1 MGLLVDKWKIEGYN
15 MEFVLAII
23 LFAVVAI
30 ELLKPDSKSPQ
41 NEDSNDSTNNYYD
54 SNIYPSGSEISEQEF
69 RSIVYATA
77 KKIKRIKRTT
87 IVGARVIC
95 LVDAQ
100 SNISRWEFEL
110 DFRHRNTI
118 TGRYTIE
125 TENDDSAIPESLGDR
140 IQEKIEEYL
149 ENVEADKVRA
159 RSEAYYQK
167 IIYGSDTNDSE
178 QVHDE
183 PEATSKEMP
192 NEVLVSNLVD
202 SDMDSSDQV
211 GQEKETHSEPEINNR
226 EYINKAESSHNHSGI
241 VISILCCIILGLVFW
256 IAYDKVISPHNKVTI
271 GMAAESFIDLSRV
284 EANEIIRSK
293 GFNKIEEIDMGNLSA
308 SDDEKIGKI
317 GRVSIN
323 GRDAFQSDTVFPLNS
338 EVKLFY
344 QSVRK
349 IRIPFEKSDIKE
361 IGYKSLEERLR
372 DLGFANV
379 TVVGNNKLVTGWLK
393 KENDIES
400 LTINGHNFSYG
411 ESYPVDAEVVITIYT
426 FKK

>member
-1 MGLLVDKWKIEGYN
+1 MEFFWGTILLV
-15 MEFVLAII
+15 VLAIA
-23 LFAVVAI
+23 LW
-30 ELLKPDSKSPQ
+30 KSDSQSQQ
-41 NEDSNDSTNNYYD
+41 NGNSNEERVNYYD
-54 SNIYPSGSEISEQEF
+54 PNVYPSGSEISKQEF
-69 RSIVYATA
+69 RSIVFATA

-125 TENDDSAIPESLGDR
+125 TENDDSFIPESLGNR

-149 ENVEADKVRA
+149 ENVEADKERA
-159 RSEAYYQK
+159 RSEAFYQK

-178 QVHDE
+178 QVYDE
-183 PEATSKEMP
+183 PEATSKEIP
-192 NEVLVSNLVD
+192 HEVLVSNSVD
-202 SDMDSSDQV
+202 PDIDSSDQV
-211 GQEKETHSEPEINNR
+211 GQEKETYSEPETNNR

-379 TVVGNNKLVTGWLK
+379 TVVGNKKLVTGWLK

>member
-1 MGLLVDKWKIEGYN
+1 MDFVWGIIPLAVIAIALWKS
-15 MEFVLAII
+15 
-23 LFAVVAI
+23 
-30 ELLKPDSKSPQ
+30 DSQSQQ
-41 NEDSNDSTNNYYD
+41 NGNSNEEKVNYYD
-54 SNIYPSGSEISEQEF
+54 PNVYPSGSEISEQEF

-192 NEVLVSNLVD
+192 NEVLVSNSVD
-202 SDMDSSDQV
+202 SDMDSSNQV
-211 GQEKETHSEPEINNR
+211 EQEKESYSEPEINNR
-226 EYINKAESSHNHSGI
+226 EYINKAESNHNHSGI

-293 GFNKIEEIDMGNLSA
+293 GFNKIEEIDLGNLSA

-372 DLGFANV
+372 ELGFANV
-379 TVVGNNKLVTGWLK
+379 TVVGNKKLVTGWLK

>member
-1 MGLLVDKWKIEGYN
+1 MEFFWGTILLV
-15 MEFVLAII
+15 VLAIA
-23 LFAVVAI
+23 LW
-30 ELLKPDSKSPQ
+30 KSDSQSQQ
-41 NEDSNDSTNNYYD
+41 NENSNEEKVNYYD
-54 SNIYPSGSEISEQEF
+54 PNVYPSGSEISEQEF
-69 RSIVYATA
+69 RSIVFATA

-125 TENDDSAIPESLGDR
+125 TENDDSFIPESLGNK

-149 ENVEADKVRA
+149 ENVEADKERA
-159 RSEAYYQK
+159 RSEAFYQK

-178 QVHDE
+178 QVYDE
-183 PEATSKEMP
+183 PEATSKEIP
-192 NEVLVSNLVD
+192 HEVLVSNSVD

-211 GQEKETHSEPEINNR
+211 EQEKESYSEPEINTR
-226 EYINKAESSHNHSGI
+226 EYINKAESRNNHSGI

-344 QSVRK
+344 HSVRK
-349 IRIPFEKSDIKE
+349 IRIPFDKSDIKE

-379 TVVGNNKLVTGWLK
+379 TVVGNKKLVTGWLK

>member
-1 MGLLVDKWKIEGYN
+1 MDFVWGIIPLAVIAIALWKS
-15 MEFVLAII
+15 
-23 LFAVVAI
+23 
-30 ELLKPDSKSPQ
+30 DSQSQQ
-41 NEDSNDSTNNYYD
+41 NGNSNEEKVNYYD
-54 SNIYPSGSEISEQEF
+54 PNVYPSGSEISEQEF

-192 NEVLVSNLVD
+192 NEVLVSNSVD
-202 SDMDSSDQV
+202 SDMDSSNQV
-211 GQEKETHSEPEINNR
+211 EQEKESYSEPEINNR
-226 EYINKAESSHNHSGI
+226 EYINKAESNHNHSGI

-256 IAYDKVISPHNKVTI
+256 IAYAKVISPHNKVTI

-293 GFNKIEEIDMGNLSA
+293 GFNKIEEIDLGNLSA

-372 DLGFANV
+372 ELGFANV
-379 TVVGNNKLVTGWLK
+379 TVVGNKKLVTGWLK

>member
-1 MGLLVDKWKIEGYN
+1 MDFVWGIIPLAVIAIALWKS
-15 MEFVLAII
+15 
-23 LFAVVAI
+23 
-30 ELLKPDSKSPQ
+30 DSQSQQ
-41 NEDSNDSTNNYYD
+41 NGNSNEEKVNYYD
-54 SNIYPSGSEISEQEF
+54 PNVYPSGSEISEQEF

-192 NEVLVSNLVD
+192 NEVLVSNSVD
-202 SDMDSSDQV
+202 SDMDSSNQV
-211 GQEKETHSEPEINNR
+211 EQEKESYSEPEI
-226 EYINKAESSHNHSGI
+226 IIQESS
-241 VISILCCIILGLVFW
+241 
-256 IAYDKVISPHNKVTI
+256 
-271 GMAAESFIDLSRV
+271 
-284 EANEIIRSK
+284 
-293 GFNKIEEIDMGNLSA
+293 
-308 SDDEKIGKI
+308 
-317 GRVSIN
+317 
-323 GRDAFQSDTVFPLNS
+323 
-338 EVKLFY
+338 
-344 QSVRK
+344 
-349 IRIPFEKSDIKE
+349 
-361 IGYKSLEERLR
+361 
-372 DLGFANV
+372 
-379 TVVGNNKLVTGWLK
+379 
-393 KENDIES
+393 
-400 LTINGHNFSYG
+400 
-411 ESYPVDAEVVITIYT
+411 
-426 FKK
+426 

>member
-1 MGLLVDKWKIEGYN
+1 M
-15 MEFVLAII
+15 
-23 LFAVVAI
+23 
-30 ELLKPDSKSPQ
+30 
-41 NEDSNDSTNNYYD
+41 
-54 SNIYPSGSEISEQEF
+54 
-69 RSIVYATA
+69 
-77 KKIKRIKRTT
+77 
-87 IVGARVIC
+87 
-95 LVDAQ
+95 DAQ

-192 NEVLVSNLVD
+192 NEVLVSNSVD
-202 SDMDSSDQV
+202 SDMDSSNQV
-211 GQEKETHSEPEINNR
+211 EQEKESYSEPEINNR
-226 EYINKAESSHNHSGI
+226 EYINKAESNHNHSGI

-293 GFNKIEEIDMGNLSA
+293 GFNKIEEIDLGNLSA

-349 IRIPFEKSDIKE
+349 IRFPFEKSDIKE

-372 DLGFANV
+372 ELGFANV
-379 TVVGNNKLVTGWLK
+379 TVVGNKKLVTGWLK

>member
-1 MGLLVDKWKIEGYN
+1 MDFVWGIIPLAVIAIALWKS
-15 MEFVLAII
+15 
-23 LFAVVAI
+23 
-30 ELLKPDSKSPQ
+30 DSQSQQ
-41 NEDSNDSTNNYYD
+41 NGNSNEEKVNYYD
-54 SNIYPSGSEISEQEF
+54 PNVYPSGSEISEQEF

-192 NEVLVSNLVD
+192 NEVLVSNSVD
-202 SDMDSSDQV
+202 SDMDSSNQV
-211 GQEKETHSEPEINNR
+211 EQEKESYSEPEINNR
-226 EYINKAESSHNHSGI
+226 EYINKAESNHNHSGI

-293 GFNKIEEIDMGNLSA
+293 GFNKIEEIDLGNLSA

-361 IGYKSLEERLR
+361 IGYKSLALR
-372 DLGFANV
+372 MSQ
-379 TVVGNNKLVTGWLK
+379 
-393 KENDIES
+393 S
-400 LTINGHNFSYG
+400 LEIRN
-411 ESYPVDAEVVITIYT
+411 
-426 FKK
+426 

>member
-1 MGLLVDKWKIEGYN
+1 MEFFWGTILLV
-15 MEFVLAII
+15 VLAIA
-23 LFAVVAI
+23 LW
-30 ELLKPDSKSPQ
+30 KSDSQSQQ
-41 NEDSNDSTNNYYD
+41 NGNSNEEKVNYYD
-54 SNIYPSGSEISEQEF
+54 PNVYPSGSEISEQEF
-69 RSIVYATA
+69 RSIVFATA

-125 TENDDSAIPESLGDR
+125 TENDDSFIPESLGDR

-159 RSEAYYQK
+159 RSEAFYQK

-178 QVHDE
+178 QVYDE
-183 PEATSKEMP
+183 PEDTSKEIP
-192 NEVLVSNLVD
+192 HEVLVSNSVD

-211 GQEKETHSEPEINNR
+211 EQEKESYSQPEINTR
-226 EYINKAESSHNHSGI
+226 EYINKAESRHNHSGI

-379 TVVGNNKLVTGWLK
+379 TVVGNKKLVTGWLK

>member
-1 MGLLVDKWKIEGYN
+1 MDFVWGIIPLAVIAIALWKS
-15 MEFVLAII
+15 
-23 LFAVVAI
+23 
-30 ELLKPDSKSPQ
+30 DSQSQQ
-41 NEDSNDSTNNYYD
+41 NGNSNEEKVNYYD
-54 SNIYPSGSEISEQEF
+54 PNVYPSGSEISEQEF

-192 NEVLVSNLVD
+192 NEVLVSNSVD
-202 SDMDSSDQV
+202 SDMDSSNQV
-211 GQEKETHSEPEINNR
+211 EQEKESYSEPEINNR
-226 EYINKAESSHNHSGI
+226 EYINKAESNHNHSGI

-293 GFNKIEEIDMGNLSA
+293 GFNKIEEIDLGNLSA

-349 IRIPFEKSDIKE
+349 IRFPFEKSDIKE

-372 DLGFANV
+372 ELGFANV
-379 TVVGNNKLVTGWLK
+379 TVVGNKKLVTGWLK